1 MKAKKDKAKDASVTK
16 KEKNINSQDKNAI
29 IKAKDAVIKA
39 LDQNGNGT
47 VDIEDIIVL
56 AIKAPGVHITRANF
70 LKKEL
75 FKNYPQEVI
84 DKAIAT
90 TPAQA
95 GIPSEEID
103 KIADEVIKFER
114 NCVSG
119 ISAALGAPGGWAMA
133 ATIPADIIQ
142 YYGYTLRATQ
152 KLLYLY
158 GFPEIDSD
166 EEGLQLDSQTINQII
181 LCLGVMNGVAGANN
195 AIKGMAKALAVGVE
209 KKLLNAALTKGTF
222 YPLVK
227 AIAKWFG
234 VKMTKSLFAGFFKK
248 AIPVVGGIVGGGITF
263 FTFKPCCYRL
273 KNVLQ
278 DTMLSNPNHKST
290 AEEDEFVT
298 SITEGTVIDVD
309 YEEIIPDDGDDDET
323 LK

>member
-16 KEKNINSQDKNAI
+16 KEKNTNSQDKNAI

-95 GIPSEEID
+95 GIPSKEID

-263 FTFKPCCYRL
+263 FSFKPCCYRL
-273 KNVLQ
+273 KNALQ

-290 AEEDEFVT
+290 AEEDEFVS

>member
-16 KEKNINSQDKNAI
+16 KEKNTNSQDKNAI

-95 GIPSEEID
+95 GIPSKEID